1 MPSGGKG
8 KRRRGRELVEWK
20 NGKEKK
26 RGGGRNEMF
35 SKTRV
40 KRERGKVRQMS
51 PSNFEGRR
59 GRQRRKGEKGGKRLE
74 R

>member
-1 MPSGGKG
+1 
-8 KRRRGRELVEWK
+8 
-20 NGKEKK
+20 
-26 RGGGRNEMF
+26 MF